1 MIYRSH
7 RQATHCRQEPSWTG
21 RWCTPFGCRWFRLCS
36 CADHLDGLTA
46 CGSLTDAEHP
56 LGTVGAVT
64 TDPAVTKVI
73 GHGCP
78 KCHGDVR
85 RRGAQRGPR
94 RHQSRIQLQK
104 LRVLADAITMDD
116 VQIEYHEDAK
126 YVVLIATIGDFWLWF
141 TTAPGQLVPEF
152 ATGNQIGDAILERFS
167 DAEATAYLET
177 RMQAA
182 GYRLRQS
189 AIRSRDIAVWEI
201 ISS

>member
-1 MIYRSH
+1 
-7 RQATHCRQEPSWTG
+7 
-21 RWCTPFGCRWFRLCS
+21 
-36 CADHLDGLTA
+36 
-46 CGSLTDAEHP
+46 
-56 LGTVGAVT
+56 
-64 TDPAVTKVI
+64 
-73 GHGCP
+73 
-78 KCHGDVR
+78 
-85 RRGAQRGPR
+85 
-94 RHQSRIQLQK
+94 
-104 LRVLADAITMDD
+104 MDD